1 MLTYFWFD
9 SVRHVLSPISNS
21 FLGAYTM
28 KFCRF
33 LVLCAVAAIALQ
45 QLHAQ
50 EEDVLRPHGKPLS
63 AEERSKFSW
72 ANHPEKV
79 PFMVGIEAGMN
90 YNMFSQD
97 LSRTLEITDSPNNV
111 LKSGSGISP
120 FFGLLIEEA
129 LSANLA
135 IQLKFMYDTKHYSN
149 KIAAVIDAVD
159 STNTIVQDLPL
170 QAEYV
175 ADVNYVS
182 IAPTLRYNLS
192 NDFFVTLGV
201 NYQFMSGELVRN
213 DKLTKTDPE
222 NANTSLSF
230 DYALQPGSYSMISRS
245 ISKATDFLP
254 PFDQG
259 SGFFSSPMIDYSSSR
274 TCLEVGAGYL
284 VDLTRT
290 AALALQARYQFAF
303 SVLNPSFTV
312 TDMSR
317 APSNRSSDV
326 TYENA
331 MLHSLQLSLGL
342 WFKIM

>member
-1 MLTYFWFD
+1 
-9 SVRHVLSPISNS
+9 
-21 FLGAYTM
+21 M

-79 PFMVGIEAGMN
+79 PFMLGIEAGMN

-120 FFGLLIEEA
+120 FFGFLIEEA
-129 LSANLA
+129 LSSNLA
-135 IQLKFMYDTKHYSN
+135 IQLKFMYDTKKYSN
-149 KIAAVIDAVD
+149 NVAAAVDAVD
-159 STNTIVQDLPL
+159 ANGTTILNLPL
-170 QAEYV
+170 QAEYD
-175 ADVNYVS
+175 ASVNYIS
-182 IAPTLRYNLS
+182 IDPTLRYSLS
-192 NDFFVTLGV
+192 NNFFLTLGV
-201 NYQFMSGELVRN
+201 NFQFMSGDLVRN

-222 NANTSLSF
+222 NTNTWLNS
-230 DYALQPGSYSMISRS
+230 DYALQPGQYSMISRS
-245 ISKATDFLP
+245 INKATDFLP
-254 PFDQG
+254 PFNLG
-259 SGFFSSPMIDYSSSR
+259 PGFFSSPLIDYSSSR
-274 TCLEVGAGYL
+274 TSLEIGAGYL
-284 VDLTRT
+284 FDLTRT
-290 AALALQARYQFAF
+290 AALAVQARYQYAF
-303 SVLNPSFTV
+303 SVLNPSFSV
-312 TDMSR
+312 TDVSR
-317 APSNRSSDV
+317 SPSARSSDV